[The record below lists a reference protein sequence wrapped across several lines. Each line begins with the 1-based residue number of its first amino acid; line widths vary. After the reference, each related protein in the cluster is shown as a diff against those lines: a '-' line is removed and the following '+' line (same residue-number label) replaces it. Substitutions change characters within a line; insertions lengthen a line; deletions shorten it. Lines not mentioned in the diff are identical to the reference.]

1 MTDHATAMLERPHF
15 SVGRVLEDS
24 CETLI
29 RTFPI
34 LLGITAIVAV
44 PLLVWLVLGGEHI
57 LAEFTAAAQS
67 KGGVHFDAIA
77 AGLFL
82 LIALTG
88 LAINAGVTDAAFR
101 HMLDEAADIVENLRR
116 ASIAAPSL
124 IAASLFVAVLFTLA
138 LLMLS
143 LAFGLLAFTSGVLAG
158 IVAVP
163 GFAALTI
170 LLVRWSVLVPVIV
183 IEQANPIGCFGRS
196 SKLTEDNRWR
206 IFAVVLIV
214 YVPEGIVK
222 AMLLLASAMAGG
234 VVFAVINVVV
244 SGVFIAFNAVVA
256 VTIYGHLRAIKE
268 GSGTAAL
275 AEVFE

>member
-1 MTDHATAMLERPHF
+1 MTDQVSAMFERPHF

-29 RTFPI
+29 RSFPL
-34 LLGITAIVAV
+34 LLGIAAIVAV
-44 PLLVWLVLGGEHI
+44 PLLVWLVLGGEHV
-57 LAEFTAAAQS
+57 LAEFTAAAKT
-67 KGGVHFDAIA
+67 KGGVHFDAIV

-88 LAINAGVTDAAFR
+88 LAINAAVTDAAFR
-101 HMLDEAADIVENLRR
+101 HMLGEEADIVENLRR
-116 ASIAAPSL
+116 ALLAAPSL
-124 IAASLFVAVLFTLA
+124 IAASLFVAILFTLA
-138 LLMLS
+138 FLMLS
-143 LAFGLLAFTSGVLAG
+143 LAFGLLAFMSGVLAG

-163 GFAALTI
+163 GFAALTV

-196 SKLTEDNRWR
+196 SKLTEDNRWKV
-206 IFAVVLIV
+206 FAVVLIV

-222 AMLLLASAMAGG
+222 GMLLLASSMSGG
-234 VVFAVINVVV
+234 VVFAILNVVV

-268 GSGTAAL
+268 GSTATGL
-275 AEVFE
+275 ADVFD